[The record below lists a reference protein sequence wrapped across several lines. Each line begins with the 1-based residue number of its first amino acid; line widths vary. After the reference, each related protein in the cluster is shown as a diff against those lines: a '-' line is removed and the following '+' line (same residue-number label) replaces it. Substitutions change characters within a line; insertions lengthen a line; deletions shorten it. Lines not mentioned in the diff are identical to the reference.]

1 MLGPILC
8 PKAIG
13 EYILLHEEAFTIHRG
28 SVCSD
33 ALTHLHATSPALMA
47 TANNNRLPL
56 HRGDHSFNL
65 FIPPSY
71 LLGPTIGNGEFA
83 KVKLAYDLRT
93 GVYVA
98 VKTFSRRSGRYM
110 MLDEQI
116 IRETLAVKGLRH
128 DHIVRQYET
137 ILHGNRV
144 FQVME
149 YCPYGDL
156 RKFINQKGALSEDH
170 AREFFGHLM
179 LAISKLHSVDLVHRD
194 LKLEN
199 ILLDSKLR
207 LKIADF
213 GCARRQIGKT
223 LHTITGSYAY
233 GAPELFRGDNYNGKL
248 TDVWSLGIILYAMVM
263 AKLPFRDKGT
273 LQELL
278 DERKEPPALA
288 HTLSLECVDLILL
301 MLTYDPRNRI
311 PLQQIYSHP
320 WLRARE
326 LSQEE

>member
-1 MLGPILC
+1 MP
-8 PKAIG
+8 
-13 EYILLHEEAFTIHRG
+13 TS
-28 SVCSD
+28 SVS
-33 ALTHLHATSPALMA
+33 
-47 TANNNRLPL
+47 RPL
-56 HRGDHSFNL
+56 RNRGDHSFNL
-65 FIPPSY
+65 FVPPSY

-83 KVKLAYDLRT
+83 KVKLAYDLKT

-98 VKTFSRRSGRYM
+98 IKAFNRRSGRYM

-116 IRETLAVKGLRH
+116 IRETLAIKGLRH
-128 DHIVRQYET
+128 DHIVRLYET
-137 ILHGNRV
+137 VLHGNCV

-156 RKFINQKGALSEDH
+156 RKFINQKGALSEDQ
-170 AREFFGHLM
+170 AREFFGHLLLGM
-179 LAISKLHSVDLVHRD
+179 MKLHSSDLVHRD

-199 ILLDSKLR
+199 ILLDAKLR

-213 GCARRQIGKT
+213 GCARRQIGKD

-233 GAPELFRGDNYNGKL
+233 GAPELFRGDSYDGKL
-248 TDVWSLGIILYAMVM
+248 TDVWSLGVILYAMVM
-263 AKLPFRDKGT
+263 ARLPFHDKGT

-278 DERKEPPALA
+278 RERMEPPALSSD
-288 HTLSLECVDLILL
+288 LSAECYDLILQ

-311 PLQQIYSHP
+311 RLPMIFSHP

-326 LSQEE
+326 VNHEE

>member
-1 MLGPILC
+1 MSTTNIQP
-8 PKAIG
+8 
-13 EYILLHEEAFTIHRG
+13 LLR
-28 SVCSD
+28 
-33 ALTHLHATSPALMA
+33 
-47 TANNNRLPL
+47 N
-56 HRGDHSFNL
+56 RGDHSFNL
-65 FIPPSY
+65 FVPPSY

-83 KVKLAYDLRT
+83 KVRLAYDLKT
-93 GVYVA
+93 GIYVA
-98 VKTFSRRSGRYM
+98 IKTFNRRSGRYM

-116 IRETLAVKGLRH
+116 IRETLAMKGLRH
-128 DHIVRQYET
+128 VHIVRLYET
-137 ILHGNRV
+137 VLYGNHV

-170 AREFFGHLM
+170 AREFFGHLLLGM
-179 LAISKLHSVDLVHRD
+179 NKLHSSDLVHRD

-199 ILLDSKLR
+199 ILLDAKLR

-213 GCARRQIGKT
+213 GCARRQIGKD

-233 GAPELFRGDNYNGKL
+233 GAPELFRGDAYNGKL
-248 TDVWSLGIILYAMVM
+248 TDVWSLGVILYAMVM
-263 AKLPFRDKGT
+263 ARLPFHDKGT

-278 DERKEPPALA
+278 QERMEPPV
-288 HTLSLECVDLILL
+288 LSYELSAECCDLILQ

-311 PLQQIYSHP
+311 CLPMIFSHP

-326 LSQEE
+326 LTQEE